1 MVNYL
6 IIQNFTANS
15 LSFLG
20 LNSNYLN
27 NTVEISSLIK
37 QFHEEILKY
46 MIDSE
51 ATLSPEQKMSIK
63 RQIISTKFKNPS
75 LVNWKNPEAD
85 VNELVHPLVADAA
98 IPLKHLVEQCVR
110 TDTRAEHYATCQYCR
125 NCDDKFSHFLLII

>member
-1 MVNYL
+1 MKVTLINTEINGISFVAKVYRDTSINSIIPQSIRKNSNQTCFILTNNYL

-46 MIDSE
+46 MIDQ
-51 ATLSPEQKMSIK
+51 T
-63 RQIISTKFKNPS
+63 
-75 LVNWKNPEAD
+75 
-85 VNELVHPLVADAA
+85 
-98 IPLKHLVEQCVR
+98 
-110 TDTRAEHYATCQYCR
+110 
-125 NCDDKFSHFLLII
+125 